1 MRVLEWHS
9 EYPSV
14 GRYACDDVDEVESRG
29 SEVAGE
35 AKHVSSN
42 ELQISLASNSNHIT
56 LLPIYAMMHYN
67 LHALTMPLICMGF
80 PVGSTSWVL
89 RLHINEFA
97 TSQRPESTNG

>member
-9 EYPSV
+9 GYPFV
-14 GRYACDDVDEVESRG
+14 GRYACDDVDEVERRG

-42 ELQISLASNSNHIT
+42 ELQISLAPNSNHIT

-67 LHALTMPLICMGF
+67 LHALTMLSICMR
-80 PVGSTSWVL
+80 PLVGSALSVL
-89 RLHINEFA
+89 RLHTYEFT

>member
-14 GRYACDDVDEVESRG
+14 GRYAFDDVDEVESRG

-35 AKHVSSN
+35 VKHVSSN
-42 ELQISLASNSNHIT
+42 ELQISLAPNSNNIT

-67 LHALTMPLICMGF
+67 LHALTMLSICMRSL
-80 PVGSTSWVL
+80 VGSALSVL
-89 RLHINEFA
+89 RLHTYEFT